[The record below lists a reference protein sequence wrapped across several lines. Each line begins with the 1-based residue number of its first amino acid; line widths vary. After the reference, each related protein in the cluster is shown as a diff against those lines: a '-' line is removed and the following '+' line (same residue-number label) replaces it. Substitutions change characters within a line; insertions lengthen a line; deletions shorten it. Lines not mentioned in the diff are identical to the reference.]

1 MIAGRY
7 RPSTAPNQSGV
18 SYGASDMHTNLTT
31 FSRPV
36 SSTAT
41 SILGYRSRFLPRASS
56 RALPITQ
63 LDIVAPGVLGGVSGF
78 RMLHGLYRASATDVR
93 VRSDKLKHGK
103 IIERANNSTHTADN
117 AVSFRVQRTD
127 AHSRRLVPDGKA
139 SPVPRA
145 WVGKCWIGS
154 PSAAGW
160 VASSGC
166 DFG

>member
-103 IIERANNSTHTADN
+103 IIEGANNSTHTADN

-127 AHSRRLVPDGKA
+127 AHSRRLVPDGQSQPGSQGLGRKMLDRLA
-139 SPVPRA
+139 QR
-145 WVGKCWIGS
+145 CWLG
-154 PSAAGW
+154 G
-160 VASSGC
+160 
-166 DFG
+166 